1 MVCFLRVWL
10 QVVELIN
17 CVGFSTS
24 AGGRGLCVRSVL
36 FCLSCFCVCVCA
48 LGIVCVVCVSEC
60 CVCVCT
66 VVCLYLLCE
75 YCNLHIR
82 VE

>member
-36 FCLSCFCVCVCA
+36 FCLSCFCVFVVVLLCC
-48 LGIVCVVCVSEC
+48 CVVVF
-60 CVCVCT
+60 
-66 VVCLYLLCE
+66 CLYLLCE
-75 YCNLHIR
+75 YCMLHMR